1 MRVVRSLTFPKEP
14 DYPDANDDFFFWT
27 TEGIACAMSD
37 GASESFDSRTWG
49 RLLCQVFTQTF
60 SQAPTPALNDAALR
74 SILAQARKLFLGIV
88 AQRKLSWSQQAAFD
102 RGNFSSIL
110 GIVDTGAEVL
120 ILGIGDT
127 VALWKDPR
135 GRIQSHVLQT
145 PDEFKKHPVLLSS
158 DARGD
163 SVVFERERSRWSVKR
178 LPKSEVLGQRM
189 FLMTDALGCYALELA
204 LAGEWL
210 QCEKAL
216 NLPEVDFRYW
226 ITQSRLQGKMRK
238 DDTTLAVLD
247 LH

>member
-1 MRVVRSLTFPKEP
+1 MRVLRSLTFPKEP

-60 SQAPTPALNDAALR
+60 SQAPTPALNDATIR
-74 SILAQARKLFLGIV
+74 SILAQARKMFLAVV

-102 RGNFSSIL
+102 RGNFASIL
-110 GIVDTGAEVL
+110 GLVDAGPEVL

-127 VALWKDPR
+127 VALWRDPK
-135 GRIQSHVLQT
+135 GRVQSHVLQT

-163 SVVFERERSRWSVKR
+163 SVVFERERSRWSIRR
-178 LPKSEVLGQRM
+178 LAKSDVLSQRI

-204 LAGEWL
+204 LGGEWQ
-210 QCEKAL
+210 QCETAFQ
-216 NLPEVDFRYW
+216 LPEDDFRYW
-226 ITQSRLQGKMRK
+226 VTQSRLQGKMRK

-247 LH
+247 LK